1 MITLDNLSFI
11 YPGKTAPALEQVHL
25 QINRGEFVLICG
37 PTGCGKTTLLKVLT
51 GIIPHESEGIM
62 TGNAL
67 IDSLDTRATP
77 LATLSRTLGL
87 VQQNPDDQIFSLV
100 VEDEV
105 AFGPENLNLEVETI
119 GLRVDRALEQ
129 VGLAG
134 FRGKSVQELSG
145 GQKQR
150 VAIAGMLAMEPGVLL
165 LDEPV
170 SQLDPLGAGEVLSVI
185 AGINSD
191 KKTTII
197 LVEHRI
203 HEVAHLVD
211 RIIVMDKGKILINA
225 DKNEVFE
232 NHIPVFEQLGLRL
245 PEMIEIFHLLD
256 LGRAPLTEKLG
267 LDLLK
272 KRLNGFKGPDGH
284 RGLGITGFQRKEP
297 QKKNKI
303 PVLKMENL
311 WFAYG
316 DKNWVLKGVDL
327 ELYQGEVIGLLG
339 SNGSGK
345 STLLLH
351 MGGLLRPQKGDVRVL
366 GKNTRTVKPESMAGD
381 VAVVFQD
388 PGLMLFCDSVY
399 KEVDFG
405 PRNLK
410 LGERKIRRQVD
421 DALKAM
427 SIEDLI
433 AEPPQAL
440 SGGQRLRA
448 AVASML
454 SLKPKILLLDEPTSG
469 QDKRNI
475 LTFMRYIKSLSDN
488 LITCVFITHDMETA
502 LKFADRII
510 VLNHGKLIANE
521 SPATVFE
528 DTALLEKA
536 CLKPPQALR
545 FSRELGLGPAFCAI
559 DLANI
564 IKTVAPH
571 V

>member
-1 MITLDNLSFI
+1 MITLDNLSFT
-11 YPGKTAPALEQVHL
+11 YPGKTAPAIEHL
-25 QINRGEFVLICG
+25 HLHVNRGEFVLICG
-37 PTGCGKTTLLKVLT
+37 PTGCGKTTLLRVLA
-51 GIIPHESEGIM
+51 GIIPHESEGSM
-62 TGNAL
+62 TGCVL
-67 IDSLDTRATP
+67 IDNQDTSTTP
-77 LATLSRTLGL
+77 LATLSRSLGL

-105 AFGPENLNLEVETI
+105 AFGPENLNLDVETI
-119 GLRVDRALEQ
+119 GIRVDRALDQ

-134 FRGKSVQELSG
+134 FREKSVQELSG

-150 VAIAGMLAMEPGVLL
+150 VAIAGMLAMEPAVLL

-170 SQLDPLGAGEVLSVI
+170 SQLDPLGVGEVLSVI

-191 KKTTII
+191 KNTTIV

-203 HEVAHLVD
+203 HDVAHLVD
-211 RIIVMDKGKILINA
+211 RIIVMDKGRILIDA
-225 DKNEVFE
+225 GKNEVLE

-245 PEMIEIFHLLD
+245 PEMIELFHLLELD
-256 LGRAPLTEKLG
+256 CVPLTEKRG

-272 KRLNGFKGPDGH
+272 KRLNGFKGSESHKGP
-284 RGLGITGFQRKEP
+284 GIAKIQKQKP
-297 QKKNKI
+297 KKKNKN
-303 PVLKMENL
+303 PVLKMENIC
-311 WFAYG
+311 FAYG
-316 DKNWVLKGVDL
+316 DEDQVLKGIDL
-327 ELYQGEVIGLLG
+327 ELYQGERIGLLG

-351 MGGLLRPQKGDVRVL
+351 MGGLLRPQKGDVWVL
-366 GKNTRTVKPESMAGD
+366 GKNTRSIKPESMAGD

-388 PGLMLFCDSVY
+388 PGLMLFCDSVF

-410 LGERKIRRQVD
+410 LGERKIRKQVD
-421 DALKAM
+421 EALKAM

-510 VLNHGKLIANE
+510 VLNHGKLIADE

-528 DTALLEKA
+528 NTALLEKA
-536 CLKPPQALR
+536 CLKPPHAFT
-545 FSRELGLGPAFCAI
+545 FSRELGLGPAFCAT
-559 DLANI
+559 DLANT
-564 IKTVAPH
+564 IKMVAPH